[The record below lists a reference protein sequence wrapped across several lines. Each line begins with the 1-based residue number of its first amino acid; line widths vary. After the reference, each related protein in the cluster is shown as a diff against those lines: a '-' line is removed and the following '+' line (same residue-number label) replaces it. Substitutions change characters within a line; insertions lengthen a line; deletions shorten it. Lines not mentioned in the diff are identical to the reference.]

1 MTRLVIGAYT
11 AERDGTGTGLSVVPG
26 SVLSTPSPSFVI
38 ADGSILYAVNEV
50 PDGSISSYALS
61 PGGALTHLSTQ
72 PTGGDWPCHLALHDG
87 HLLAANYG
95 SGSVSVH
102 PVSAAGVIGER
113 TDLVQHEGHGAN
125 PDRQEGPHTHQV
137 RIAPDGTVTVV
148 DLGLDR
154 LVDYRLEDGRLRR
167 TGETAVPAG
176 AGPRHYVVHPD
187 GRWFVAAELGSAVL
201 TVQKGVFTA
210 STPATAADVFNQP
223 SAIALSADA
232 RFVYLANRGAES
244 VSVFRVGD
252 ELTFAGEVS
261 CGGAWPRDLVVD
273 GDLLYVANQ
282 KSDTVVT
289 FRLGYDGLPAPTGEI
304 IETGSPTS
312 VLPLP

>member
-11 AERDGTGTGLSVVPG
+11 AERDGTGIGLSVVPG
-26 SVLSTPSPSFVI
+26 GVLPAPAPSFVI
-38 ADGSILYAVNEV
+38 ADGPFLYAVNEL
-50 PDGSISSYALS
+50 PEGSVSSYALS
-61 PGGALTHLSTQ
+61 PGGELTLLSTQ
-72 PTGGDWPCHLALHDG
+72 PTGGEWPCHLALHEG
-87 HLLAANYG
+87 YLMAANYG

-102 PVSAAGVIGER
+102 PVGADGIIGER
-113 TDLVQHEGHGAN
+113 TDLVRHEGHGPNA
-125 PDRQEGPHTHQV
+125 DRQDGPHTHQV
-137 RIAPDGTVTVV
+137 VIAEDGTVTVV
-148 DLGLDR
+148 DLGIDR

-201 TVQKGVFTA
+201 TVEKGAFTA
-210 STPATAADVFNQP
+210 STPATSSDVFNQP

-252 ELTFAGEVS
+252 ELAFAGEVS

-282 KSDTVVT
+282 KSDSVVT
-289 FRLGYDGLPAPTGEI
+289 FRLGADGLPMPTGEVI
-304 IETGSPTS
+304 TTGSPTS
-312 VLPLP
+312 VLVI